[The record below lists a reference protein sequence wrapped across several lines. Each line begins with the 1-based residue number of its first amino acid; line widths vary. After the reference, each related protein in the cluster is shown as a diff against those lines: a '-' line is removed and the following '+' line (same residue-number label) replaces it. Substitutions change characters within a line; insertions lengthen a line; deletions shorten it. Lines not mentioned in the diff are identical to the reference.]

1 MKIMM
6 WIVPLMVLILVGC
19 GSDYKK
25 YYEQVH
31 DKLLMEQIA
40 PLHDELLT
48 ALNEAMDITPP
59 DDAAQ
64 KSKYDQI
71 ATKIG
76 EIIVEVSKLK
86 PPEEF
91 KNPHA
96 KLVAYLED
104 FKNADANAQKAA
116 AGDLAA
122 GKLAREAFKS
132 QMIVC
137 PKCGT
142 ENYLDRYNYTECS
155 NCKTEL
161 PGGYDKLGLTDKLK
175 IIEDE
180 FYGKKMILDNK

>member
-1 MKIMM
+1 MNKNF
-6 WIVPLMVLILVGC
+6 WIIPLVILVLLGC

-48 ALNEAMDITPP
+48 ALNEAMDVTPP
-59 DDAAQ
+59 DDAAN
-64 KSKYDQI
+64 KAKYDQI
-71 ATKIG
+71 ASRTDEIIG
-76 EIIVEVSKLK
+76 ELSKLK

-91 KNPHA
+91 KNPHTR
-96 KLVAYLED
+96 LVAYLED

-116 AGDLAA
+116 TGDLAA

-132 QMIVC
+132 QMVVC

-142 ENYLDRYNYTECS
+142 ENYLDRYSYAECS
-155 NCKTEL
+155 NCKAEL
-161 PGGYDKLGLTDKLK
+161 PEGYTKLGLTDKLK

>member
-1 MKIMM
+1 MKKMI
-6 WIVPLMVLILVGC
+6 WIIPLMILILLGC

-31 DKLLMEQIA
+31 DKLLVEQVA

-48 ALNEAMDITPP
+48 ALNEAMDSTPP
-59 DDAAQ
+59 DDAAN

-71 ATKIG
+71 ATRIDEIMG
-76 EIIVEVSKLK
+76 EISKQK

-96 KLVAYLED
+96 KLVAYLDE
-104 FKNADANAQKAA
+104 FKSADANAQKAA
-116 AGDLAA
+116 AGDQAA

-132 QMIVC
+132 KMVVC
-137 PKCGT
+137 PKCGS
-142 ENYLDRYNYTECS
+142 ENYLDRYSYAECF
-155 NCKTEL
+155 NCKSEL
-161 PGGYDKLGLTDKLK
+161 TGGYENLGLTDKLK

>member
-1 MKIMM
+1 MKKMF
-6 WIVPLMVLILVGC
+6 WIVPLMILVLVGC

-48 ALNEAMDITPP
+48 ALNEAMDVTPP

-64 KSKYDQI
+64 KPKYDQI
-71 ATKIG
+71 TARTD
-76 EIIVEVSKLK
+76 EIIAEVAKLK
-86 PPEEF
+86 PTEEF

-132 QMIVC
+132 QMVVC
-137 PKCGT
+137 PKCGS

-161 PGGYDKLGLTDKLK
+161 PQGYDKLGLTDKLK

>member
-1 MKIMM
+1 MKKMI
-6 WIVPLMVLILVGC
+6 WLVPLMILILVGC

-48 ALNEAMDITPP
+48 ALNTAMDVTPP

-64 KSKYDQI
+64 KPKYDEI
-71 ATKIG
+71 ATKTDELIG
-76 EIIVEVSKLK
+76 ELSKIK

-91 KNPHA
+91 KKPHNR
-96 KLVAYLED
+96 LVAYLQD
-104 FKNADANAQKAA
+104 FRNADINAQKAA
-116 AGDLAA
+116 AGDGEA

-132 QMIVC
+132 GVIVC
-137 PKCGT
+137 PACGT
-142 ENYLDRYNYTECS
+142 ENYLDRYNYNECV
-155 NCKTEL
+155 NCKGEL

>member
-1 MKIMM
+1 MKKML
-6 WIVPLMVLILVGC
+6 WLTPLLILILVGC

-48 ALNEAMDITPP
+48 ALNDAMDVTPP

-64 KSKYDQI
+64 KSKYDEI
-71 ATKIG
+71 ATKTDEIIG
-76 EIIVEVSKLK
+76 ELSKIK

-91 KNPHA
+91 KSPHA
-96 KLVAYLED
+96 RLVAYLED
-104 FKNADANAQKAA
+104 FKKADANAQKAA
-116 AGDLAA
+116 ASDQEA
-122 GKLAREAFKS
+122 GKQAREAFKN

-137 PKCGT
+137 PKCGS
-142 ENYLDRYNYTECS
+142 ENYVDRYNYTECS
-155 NCKTEL
+155 NCKADL